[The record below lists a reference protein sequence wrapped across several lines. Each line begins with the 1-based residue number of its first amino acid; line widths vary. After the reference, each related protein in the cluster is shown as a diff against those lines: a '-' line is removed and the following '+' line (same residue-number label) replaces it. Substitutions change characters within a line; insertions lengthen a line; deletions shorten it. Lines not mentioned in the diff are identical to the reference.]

1 MKKAIL
7 IALPIFTAIALVGC
21 GPKEEE
27 ETTIDDVTIE
37 KVEVKEEDVPQT
49 DEELLAAELQA
60 EAEFQDTLTEPLGY
74 AEDDENFQRGAVIEL
89 SPLKDIKNPEQFK
102 ADLDSYLIYC
112 FPNIDH
118 RYNAEVINGSEED
131 KDFYYVFKVKVE
143 GINEDGSDLVI
154 KCLWMDSVATEHYNF
169 FSDITPDG
177 TEIRVDQDGN
187 VISWEY

>member
-27 ETTIDDVTIE
+27 ETTIDDVIIE
-37 KVEVKEEDVPQT
+37 KVEVKEEDIPQT

-60 EAEFQDTLTEPLGY
+60 EAEFQDALTEPLGY
-74 AEDDENFQRGAVIEL
+74 AEEDENFQRGAVIEL
-89 SPLKDIKNPEQFK
+89 SPLKEISNPEQFK

-112 FPNIDH
+112 FPDIDH
-118 RYNAEVINGSEED
+118 RYNAEVINGTEETD
-131 KDFYYVFKVKVE
+131 AYYGFKIKIE
-143 GINEDGSDLVI
+143 GIMGDGSDLQV
-154 KCLWMDSVATEHYNF
+154 KCIWKYGVATQHYTF

-177 TEIRVDQDGN
+177 TDIRVDQDGN